1 MLKNIKKAENGMMTL
16 EAVIS
21 VIGFT
26 LAVAAI
32 INFMNIFALHMKVQY
47 ALNQAAH
54 EVAAMSYPYA
64 ILNGKAASKKLAK
77 DGKKYTENIESGWD
91 SLTDLM
97 GIFSGNASNVK
108 YSKDFSNIQELIK
121 NPNDILKAM
130 ATYGANAG
138 LDYVKSKIG
147 QMFANSTVEK
157 YLAEYD
163 SSGKET
169 LSADQYLKK
178 MGVSKGYDGMTFSG
192 SEMYSGGNG
201 YIIFKATYE
210 VNLKLFMPLIKEP
223 TLKVVQYG
231 TAMGW
236 LDGDGLYR
244 SDYPRSQK

>member
-1 MLKNIKKAENGMMTL
+1 MMTF
-16 EAVIS
+16 EALIS
-21 VIGFT
+21 LIGFT

-64 ILNGKAASKKLAK
+64 LLNGKAASRKMAK
-77 DGKKYTENIESGWD
+77 DGEKYTKETKSGWD
-91 SLTDLM
+91 SLTDLL
-97 GIFSGNASNVK
+97 GVFSGNFSDVK
-108 YSKDFSNIQELIK
+108 YSEDFSNIGNLLK
-121 NPNDILKAM
+121 NPKNILKAM
-130 ATYGANAG
+130 TLYGANAG
-138 LDYVKSKIG
+138 LDYVKG
-147 QMFANSTVEK
+147 QVGRMFANITVEK

-169 LSADQYLKK
+169 VSADKYLKK
-178 MGVSKGYDGMTFSG
+178 MGVSRGYDGMSFDG
-192 SEMYSGGNG
+192 SEMFSGGTN

-210 VNLKLFMPLIKEP
+210 VDLKFFMPMVKHP

-236 LDGDGLYR
+236 LDGDGMYR
-244 SDYPRSQK
+244 SDYPRLSK